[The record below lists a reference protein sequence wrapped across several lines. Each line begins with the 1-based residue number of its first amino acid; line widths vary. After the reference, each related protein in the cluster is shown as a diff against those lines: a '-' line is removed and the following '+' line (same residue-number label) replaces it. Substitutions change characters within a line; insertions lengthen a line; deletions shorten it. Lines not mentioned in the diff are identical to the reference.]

1 MNAFNANYY
10 NPLADLISDEIYS
23 LLSSLYLIDEVSV
36 RDYLIRKKFRQLK
49 DKNTRTN
56 EAVEIIM
63 QEFPNLQFDTIKK
76 IVYHPQRNR
85 KPLF

>member
-76 IVYHPQRNR
+76 IVYHPQRNW

>member
-1 MNAFNANYY
+1 MNALNSYN

-23 LLSSLYLIDEVSV
+23 LLSSLYLIDEVSM

-49 DKNTRTN
+49 ERSVKTN
-56 EAVEIIM
+56 DAVEIIM
-63 QEFPNLQFDTIKK
+63 KDFPNLQFDTIKK

>member
-1 MNAFNANYY
+1 MNAFNSGY
-10 NPLADLISDEIYS
+10 NNPIADLVSDEVYS
-23 LLSSLYLIDEVSV
+23 LLSSYYLIDEVSV

-49 DKNTRTN
+49 ENKIRTN
-56 EAVEIIM
+56 DAVEIIM
-63 QEFPNLQFDTIKK
+63 KEFPNLQFDTIKK